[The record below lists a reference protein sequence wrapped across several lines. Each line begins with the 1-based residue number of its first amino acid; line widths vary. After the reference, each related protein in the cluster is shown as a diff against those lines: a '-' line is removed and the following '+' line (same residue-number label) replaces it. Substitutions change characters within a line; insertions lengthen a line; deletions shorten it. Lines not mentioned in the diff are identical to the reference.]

1 MFFQN
6 AKNFE
11 IALFAKVT
19 VQKSPSE
26 NLQCFGLSFV
36 KKKPAAEKNL
46 GVSFCSLFV
55 LFFGSLLLV
64 ALGVACS
71 IRLACKSPNLS
82 STSNTIIDTARCDL
96 CTLIIYRGLRK
107 QGSRKAQAGMCFQTK
122 EKWNFCEGQ
131 CSSATAQCALR
142 LQAMHN

>member
-64 ALGVACS
+64 ALGFGCEF
-71 IRLACKSPNLS
+71 RLACKGPNVS
-82 STSNTIIDTARCDL
+82 SARNTIIEIVQLRIVPIHNPWGL
-96 CTLIIYRGLRK
+96 CKQSFLAWPDDCVLSERNMEIVRGI
-107 QGSRKAQAGMCFQTK
+107 MIEC
-122 EKWNFCEGQ
+122 N
-131 CSSATAQCALR
+131 
-142 LQAMHN
+142 N